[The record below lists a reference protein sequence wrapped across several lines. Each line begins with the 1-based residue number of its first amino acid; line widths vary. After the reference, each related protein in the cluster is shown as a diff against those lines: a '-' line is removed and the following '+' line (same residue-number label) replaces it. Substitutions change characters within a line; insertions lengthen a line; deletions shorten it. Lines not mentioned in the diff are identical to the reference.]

1 MFPRR
6 ERFVILVSFRP
17 ATSAITRQRSRSR
30 WIAKMAEIAGK
41 IEDRAEVYRA
51 KVAGPI
57 RVQ

>member
-1 MFPRR
+1 
-6 ERFVILVSFRP
+6 
-17 ATSAITRQRSRSR
+17 
-30 WIAKMAEIAGK
+30 MAEIAGK